1 MEPSRDNVPP
11 PGVSA
16 RFWSRLTSE
25 RLDDA
30 TVLDVGTGTGRIA
43 LALAPHCRRVVGLDT
58 DRAALDE
65 ARHRAE
71 SAGLGNVEFRVAD
84 ADRVE
89 YVDVG
94 PDLITAHLFM
104 SDALV
109 ERAGRALPAGGTL
122 HIVAFH
128 VDQWRETGRPSRFAY
143 DEDRMRRVLDAAG
156 FGVEDLEVEQD
167 VQTFASLEAALAS
180 VIAFEERRRAD
191 GRWVRYIKFLEQG
204 GRTLTRSH
212 LVVKAR
218 RR

>member
-1 MEPSRDNVPP
+1 MEPSRGSLP

-16 RFWSRLTSE
+16 RFWSLVTAE
-25 RLDDA
+25 RLAGA
-30 TVLDVGTGTGRIA
+30 TVLDVGTGAGRVA
-43 LALAPHCRRVVGLDT
+43 LALAPLCGRVVGIDSDAAALEQARR
-58 DRAALDE
+58 RAAAAALTN
-65 ARHRAE
+65 A
-71 SAGLGNVEFRVAD
+71 EFRDAD

-89 YVDVG
+89 YVDVH
-94 PDLITAHLFM
+94 PDLVTAHLFM

-109 ERAGRALPAGGTL
+109 ARAARALRPGGAL
-122 HIVAFH
+122 VIVAFH

-143 DEDRMRRVLDAAG
+143 DEERMRNVLESAG
-156 FGVEDLEVEQD
+156 FAVEHLEVERD
-167 VQTFASLEAALAS
+167 VRTFPSLEAALAH
-180 VIAFEERRRAD
+180 VIALEERWKSD